1 MSRVAKN
8 PITVPK
14 GIEVQIDGQLV
25 TVKGK
30 KGEAIFPY
38 PKQVLIKLTTDKVLK
53 FEPCNKSKR
62 ASALAGTTR
71 AIVNNMIH
79 GVSIGFEKRLKL
91 VGVGYR
97 AQVSGGILNL
107 TLGYS
112 HPVQFRIPDN
122 MTIETPTQTDI
133 IIKGINKQRIGQV
146 AAEIRAY
153 RKPEPYKGK
162 GIRYVDEVIVI
173 KETKKK

>member
-14 GIEVQIDGQLV
+14 GIDVQIDEQSV

-30 KGEAIFPY
+30 KGVAIFPY
-38 PKQVLIKLTTDKVLK
+38 PKQVIVKLTTDKVLK

-71 AIVNNMIH
+71 AIVNNMVH
-79 GVSIGFEKRLKL
+79 GVNIGFEKRLKL

-112 HPVQFRIPDN
+112 HPVHFRIPDD
-122 MTIETPTQTDI
+122 MTIETPSQTEI
-133 IIKGINKQRIGQV
+133 IVKGINKQRIGQV
-146 AAEIRAY
+146 TAEIRAF

-162 GIRYVDEVIVI
+162 GIRYVDEVVVI

>member
-14 GIEVQIDGQLV
+14 GIEVQIDGQMV

-30 KGEAIFPY
+30 KGVATHPY
-38 PKQVLIKLTTDKVLK
+38 PKQVLVKLTTDKELK
-53 FEPCNKSKR
+53 FEPSKKSKR

-71 AIVNNMIH
+71 AIVNNMVH
-79 GVSIGFEKRLKL
+79 GVSKGFEKRLKL

-112 HPVQFRIPDN
+112 HPIHFRIPED
-122 MTIETPTQTDI
+122 MTIETPSQTEI
-133 IIKGINKQRIGQV
+133 IVKGINKQRIGQV

-162 GIRYVDEVIVI
+162 GIKYVEEVIVI

>member
-14 GIEVQIDGQLV
+14 DIVVQFDDQRV
-25 TVKGK
+25 TIKGK

-38 PKQVLIKLTTDKVLK
+38 PKQVTIHLTTDNVLK
-53 FEPCNKSKR
+53 IAPCNNSKR
-62 ASALAGTTR
+62 VSALAGTTR
-71 AIVNNMIH
+71 AILNNMVH
-79 GVSIGFEKRLKL
+79 GVNIGFEKRLKL

-97 AQVSGGILNL
+97 AQESNGILKL

-112 HPVQFRIPDN
+112 HPVHFKIPDDI
-122 MTIETPTQTDI
+122 TIETPTQTDI
-133 IIKGINKQRIGQV
+133 IVKGINKQRIGQV

-162 GIRYVDEVIVI
+162 GIKYSDEVVVI